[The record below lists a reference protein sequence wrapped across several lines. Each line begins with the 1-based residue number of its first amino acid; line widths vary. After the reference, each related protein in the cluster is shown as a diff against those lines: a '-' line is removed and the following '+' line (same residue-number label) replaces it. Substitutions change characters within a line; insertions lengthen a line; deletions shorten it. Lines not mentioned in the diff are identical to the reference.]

1 VADIAGVNDESGVV
15 LGLMPH
21 PENHIVAR
29 QHPHHRRGGG
39 GPEHLGLRIFQ
50 NGVRHAKEL

>member
-1 VADIAGVNDESGVV
+1 MADIAGVCDASGMV

-21 PENHIVAR
+21 PENHVVAR

-39 GPEHLGLRIFQ
+39 GPAHLGLRLFE
-50 NGVRHAKEL
+50 NGVAYAEAA